1 MAVTLPKILG
11 QTETVS
17 VAGAA
22 FDLRVLTRAEA
33 ARLQKMVAD
42 EVGAAELEITVIAA
56 STDTPDDEV
65 RDWYAKTPSWAVEEL
80 MGHIKRISRLDGE
93 AQKSC

>member
-1 MAVTLPKILG
+1 MSLPKILG
-11 QTETVS
+11 QLETVS

-42 EVGAAELEITVIAA
+42 EAGAAELEITCIAA
-56 STDTPDDEV
+56 ATDTPPDEV
-65 RDWYAKTPSWAVEEL
+65 RDWYASTPSWAVEEL
-80 MGHIKRISRLDGE
+80 MGHIKRVSRLDEE
-93 AQKSC
+93 AQKSG